1 MKPLDVDARTVKLAS
16 DLVGSAMSGMST
28 TRAKVDVPRE
38 LSIATRGLVND
49 AFSNEPEWRDGLKI
63 AVAMAITQGW
73 GEAEGPGV
81 IAARMQTSMDI
92 QFRAARLLTASEWHA
107 SGDPAEMFH
116 WLVPEADPE
125 EPLTDAQCSRIDAML
140 TGIHTSPV
148 RQASL
153 LARSEGR
160 FGDLPPAER
169 DEVLAQIGSAESTRR
184 GARIVDDFALFHGP
198 GSWAYEKSADVDPA
212 ARYDAMLERS
222 ARAAVAMAAWP
233 RADIAAALRI
243 QDPDRLDPVEQETRL
258 PRRRDKLEREIM
270 HELVTREV
278 VADGE
283 LSRLRDERGISVD
296 TIQAEWAM
304 IDKARGSFADGVPSD
319 LQAPGSRTDASIPL
333 SAAASYASA
342 SVYGMVERAA
352 HDLDLVAGQ
361 GRRGER
367 EAARRFLWSDVNAA
381 ITVSMFPETFTYE
394 RKGEEGHV
402 RAMSTAADMRRGDFS
417 GMERDLEE
425 TRRLASWMAP
435 MLSRSTKEFL
445 GVGRPIEQ
453 SIAHGIMVNARRGV
467 EVDMMHERALDANRG
482 QAAAMIAAVA
492 RSR

>member
-1 MKPLDVDARTVKLAS
+1 MKPLEVDARTVKLAS

-38 LSIATRGLVND
+38 LSIATRGLASD
-49 AFSNEPEWRDGLKI
+49 APSNEPEWRDGLKI

-73 GEAEGPGV
+73 GEVEGPGV

-92 QFRAARLLTASEWHA
+92 QFRAARLLTASEQHA
-107 SGDPAEMFH
+107 DGDPAEMFH
-116 WLVPEADPE
+116 WLLPEADPE
-125 EPLTDAQCSRIDAML
+125 EPLTDAQCGRIDAML
-140 TGIHTSPV
+140 TGIHTSPE

-198 GSWAYEKSADVDPA
+198 GSWAYESSADVDPA

-222 ARAAVAMAAWP
+222 ARAAVAMADWP
-233 RADIAAALRI
+233 RAEIAAALRI
-243 QDPDRLDPVEQETRL
+243 KDPDRYDPNAQDTRL
-258 PRRRDKLEREIM
+258 PHRRDNLEREIM
-270 HELVTREV
+270 STLVSREV
-278 VADGE
+278 VEDHE
-283 LSRLRDERGISVD
+283 LWRMRDVRGISVD
-296 TIQAEWAM
+296 TVKAEWDM
-304 IDKARGSFADGVPSD
+304 IDRARRSFADGVPSD
-319 LQAPGSRTDASIPL
+319 LQAPGTRRDAPVPL
-333 SAAASYASA
+333 SAAASYASGDAYDMVDRA
-342 SVYGMVERAA
+342 S
-352 HDLDLVAGQ
+352 HDLDLVDGP
-361 GRRGER
+361 GRKGER
-367 EAARRFLWSDVNAA
+367 EAAQRFLWTHVCAA
-381 ITVSMFPETFTYE
+381 ITASVIPDTFTHAPKGSE
-394 RKGEEGHV
+394 RNE
-402 RAMSTAADMRRGDFS
+402 RTMSTAEDMRRGDFS
-417 GMERDLEE
+417 RMEADLEE

-445 GVGRPIEQ
+445 GVGRPVEE

-467 EVDMMHERALDANRG
+467 EFDMMQKRELDASKG